1 MEMLKIAIYML
12 CLLTSGACGYLLL
25 RGYWRNGTRLLFWS
39 GLCFVFLAANS
50 FAVMLD
56 ILVLPGVDLQVLRH
70 GASLAAVGT
79 LLVGLVWESE

>member
-56 ILVLPGVDLQVLRH
+56 ILVFPGVDLQVLRH